1 MTKYTSDAKPGR
13 LLSLQ
18 ENVSRLVQTLAG
30 SPLTK
35 DQSDS
40 DAAATVEIPSEAVNQ
55 AIWAWRERVYYLPSE
70 VVSDPSWAM
79 LLELLR
85 AELGHQRVSISRLC
99 KISGVSTA
107 SAVRWIKTLESYDLV
122 VRRVDPH
129 NAEEEFAEL
138 TLKASSA
145 LRRYFRDVMKAH

>member
-1 MTKYTSDAKPGR
+1 M
-13 LLSLQ
+13 
-18 ENVSRLVQTLAG
+18 
-30 SPLTK
+30 
-35 DQSDS
+35 
-40 DAAATVEIPSEAVNQ
+40 
-55 AIWAWRERVYYLPSE
+55 
-70 VVSDPSWAM
+70 SDPSWAM
-79 LLELLR
+79 LLELLS
-85 AELGHQRVSISRLC
+85 AELEHQRVSISRLC